1 MTARFV
7 PVARHDSAALRAIA
21 AGLAGLSFA
30 GAALGADDLSSAFGA
45 ASRWGC
51 GGCADGGSCSW
62 DDGFESLPLLPV
74 IPTTSTPVMGG
85 SCAAASPFASLAVSA
100 PNGNTAGAVVDPIG
114 GNATTKLVA
123 RYANAQ
129 AGFNAAV
136 FRYSLMRPPGVRF
149 IFRAQPGEPVRV
161 RSEMYVTS
169 IAPGWSVEPTIVS
182 SGFILSRA
190 LWGGQNQTTGIGL
203 PIGPVTDFYGLLID
217 PNEPLAA
224 IFVPALFPAG
234 HPSAGSKIP
243 VPVNSWFTIEHEF
256 RVGGEAS
263 VFIDLH
269 DGFGLME
276 VLTGSTPFG
285 SASLDR
291 VTWRSNGGGAAGDS
305 LYIDN
310 LRIDGPVARCP
321 GDANYDGLVTF
332 ADLNLVLSQ
341 FGQSGNLSGDV
352 TGDGVVNFGDLNAV
366 LSAFG
371 APCNPVD

>member
-1 MTARFV
+1 MTARLS
-7 PVARHDSAALRAIA
+7 PVARHDTATFRAIA

-62 DDGFESLPLLPV
+62 DDGFESLPLLPAL
-74 IPTTSTPVMGG
+74 PSASTPVMGG
-85 SCAAASPFASLAVSA
+85 SCAAASPSASLAGSA
-100 PNGNTAGAVVDPIG
+100 PNGNIAGAVADPIG

-129 AGFNAAV
+129 AGFNTAV

-149 IFRAQPGEPVRV
+149 IFRAQLGEPVRV
-161 RSEMYVTS
+161 RSEMYITS
-169 IAPGWSVEPTIVS
+169 IAPLWGVEPTFVS
-182 SGFILSRA
+182 SGFILSRV
-190 LWGGQNQTTGIGL
+190 LWGGQNSTPGIGL
-203 PIGPVTDFYGLLID
+203 PVGPITDFYGHDLVSGM
-217 PNEPLAA
+217 
-224 IFVPALFPAG
+224 FVPALFPAG
-234 HPSAGSKIP
+234 HPAAGSP
-243 VPVNSWFTIEHEF
+243 VPVPTNAWFTVEHEF
-256 RVGGEAS
+256 RAEGEFS
-263 VFIDLH
+263 LFIDLH
-269 DGFGLME
+269 DGFGRME
-276 VLTGSTPFG
+276 VLTGATPLG
-285 SASLDR
+285 AASVDR
-291 VTWRSNGGGAAGDS
+291 VTWRGGSGGAVGDS

-321 GDANYDGLVTF
+321 GDANYDGMVTF

-352 TGDGVVNFGDLNAV
+352 TGDGVVNFADLNAV